1 MDKEQAFR
9 PRQVLTIREE
19 APFREFFE
27 VRKGTLRFERFDGTM
42 SEEVVRYSFS
52 KWDAVGILVYHRG
65 KDAFL
70 MVRQFRYPPVH
81 HGIDPW
87 MTEIVA
93 GGISPGEEEEAAAA
107 REVEE
112 EVGYVPLTMQRIM
125 RFYVSP
131 GIMSERITLYFA
143 EVDESSRV
151 NDGGGVAH
159 EDEDIEIVP
168 VPRRD
173 ALHWLATHDVGDA
186 KTIIALQWADA
197 HWPNG
202 K

>member
-1 MDKEQAFR
+1 MT
-9 PRQVLTIREE
+9 LREE
-19 APFREFFE
+19 VPFREFFE

-42 SEEVVRYSFS
+42 SPEVVRYSFT
-52 KWDAVGILVYHRG
+52 KWDAVGILVWHRG
-65 KDAFL
+65 QDAFL

-87 MTEIVA
+87 ITEIVA
-93 GGISPGEEEEAAAA
+93 GGISPGEEEDLAAA

-112 EVGYVPLTMQRIM
+112 EVGYRPRSLRRIS

-131 GIMSERITLYFA
+131 GIMSERITLYLA
-143 EVDESSRV
+143 EVDESCRV

-168 VPRRD
+168 VPRQE
-173 ALHWLATHDVGDA
+173 ALAWLEEQEIGDA
-186 KTIIALQWADA
+186 KTLVALQWA
-197 HWPNG
+197 HLHCIP
-202 K
+202 

>member
-1 MDKEQAFR
+1 MDDQQDFQ

-42 SEEVVRYSFS
+42 SGEVVRYSFT

-87 MTEIVA
+87 MSEIVA

-112 EVGYVPLTMQRIM
+112 EVGYAPLTMQRIM

-131 GIMSERITLYFA
+131 GIMSERITLFFA

-168 VPRRD
+168 VPRRE
-173 ALHWLATHDVGDA
+173 AMHWLATHAIGDA

-197 HWPNG
+197 RLRVED
-202 K
+202 